1 MSLPMIS
8 NVNKLKN
15 ISSLKNSFFALRHGQ
30 SLANVAKII
39 SSDPSISTVEHGLS
53 DIGKAQVASSA
64 DLFAQQ
70 YLDNKDTQSIAI
82 FSSDFTRA
90 RETAEIFA
98 DKLRD
103 SNVPLQN
110 NCFKLETKL
119 RERYF
124 GDFNGKSDVHYQEVW
139 NIDCHDANHNKFNC
153 ESVNSV
159 VIRTSELILEIEKEL
174 EESNEQACKMEA
186 CIDPWHI

>member
-1 MSLPMIS
+1 M
-8 NVNKLKN
+8 
-15 ISSLKNSFFALRHGQ
+15 
-30 SLANVAKII
+30 
-39 SSDPSISTVEHGLS
+39 
-53 DIGKAQVASSA
+53 
-64 DLFAQQ
+64 
-70 YLDNKDTQSIAI
+70 
-82 FSSDFTRA
+82 
-90 RETAEIFA
+90 
-98 DKLRD
+98 RD

-174 EESNEQACKMEA
+174 EESNEQACKVILVAHGDVLQILQTSFLRKDGSLHRSLAHLETA
-186 CIDPWHI
+186 SVRQLKLE